1 MSIGNFRLTT
11 ADIGFRGEGL
21 SRPECVLAE
30 RDGTLWAS
38 DDRGGVTR
46 IDQDGRQ
53 TLIGKI
59 PGMPNGLALEKGG
72 SILIANIEDGI
83 VYRLHRDGRHE
94 VVLDSFEGKP
104 LGSVN
109 FVYREP
115 GSERVWI
122 TVSTRLVPRRQAVD
136 QPTPDGYILCLERGK
151 ARLAAS
157 GFCFTNE
164 VRVDRQKRHL
174 YVAETAK
181 GRVVR
186 LPLAADGS
194 LGKPEPYGPDPL
206 GPGVRV
212 DGLTFDAEGNLWVTD
227 VAHNSL
233 FVIAPDQTSRCVF
246 EDRAGTTVNF
256 PASVVFAGPDL
267 KTVYIG
273 SIPMKRLA
281 TFRAP
286 VAGEPLAHWND

>member
-1 MSIGNFRLTT
+1 MSLDNFSLTT
-11 ADIGFRGEGL
+11 ADIGWRGEGL

-30 RDGTLWAS
+30 RDGTLWVS

-46 IDQDGRQ
+46 IDPDGRQ
-53 TLIGKI
+53 TVVGAIKGA
-59 PGMPNGLALEKGG
+59 PNGLALEPGG

-83 VYRLHRDGRHE
+83 LYRLHRDGRHE
-94 VVLDSFEGKP
+94 IVLDSFNGKP
-104 LGSVN
+104 LGSTN

-115 GSERVWI
+115 GSDRIWI
-122 TVSTRLVPRRQAVD
+122 TVSTRMVPRRQAVER
-136 QPTPDGYILCLERGK
+136 PIPDGYILVLERGK
-151 ARLAAS
+151 PRLAAE

-164 VRVDRQKRHL
+164 VRVDRLRRHL
-174 YVAETAK
+174 YVAETGM

-194 LGKPEPYGPDPL
+194 LGKPETYGPATL
-206 GPGVRV
+206 FPGARV
-212 DGLTFDAEGNLWVTD
+212 DGLTFDAEGNLWVTEISR
-227 VAHNSL
+227 NSL
-233 FVIAPDQTSRCVF
+233 FVIAPDQTCRCVF
-246 EDRAGTTVNF
+246 EDPSGKTVNF

-273 SIPMKRLA
+273 SIPMKRLGM
-281 TFRAP
+281 FRAP

>member
-11 ADIGFRGEGL
+11 AEIGFRGEGL

-30 RDGTLWAS
+30 RNGTLWAS
-38 DDRGGVTR
+38 DNRGGVTR
-46 IDQDGRQ
+46 IDPDGRQ
-53 TLIGKI
+53 AVIGKI
-59 PGMPNGLALEKGG
+59 PDAPNGLALEKGG

-94 VVLDSFEGKP
+94 TVLDSFDGKP
-104 LGSVN
+104 LGSTN
-109 FVYREP
+109 FVYRDP
-115 GSERVWI
+115 GADRIWV
-122 TVSTRLVPRRQAVD
+122 TVSTRMVPRRQAVERAI
-136 QPTPDGYILCLERGK
+136 PDGYILCIERGK
-151 ARLAAS
+151 ARLAAE

-164 VRVDRQKRHL
+164 VRIDRERRHL
-174 YVAETAK
+174 YVAETAM
-181 GRVVR
+181 GRVLR

-194 LGKPEPYGPDPL
+194 LGKPEPYGPAPL
-206 GPGVRV
+206 APGVRV

-227 VAHNSL
+227 VARNGL
-233 FVIAPDQTSRCVF
+233 YVIAPDQTCRCVF
-246 EDRAGTTVNF
+246 EDPSGATVNF
-256 PASVVFAGPDL
+256 LASVCFAGPDL

-273 SIPMKRLA
+273 SIPMQRLA

>member
-1 MSIGNFRLTT
+1 MSIGNFQLTT
-11 ADIGFRGEGL
+11 AEIGWRGEGL

-30 RDGTLWAS
+30 RDGTLWVS

-46 IDQDGRQ
+46 IGADGRQ
-53 TLIGKI
+53 SIIGSL

-72 SILIANIEDGI
+72 SLLIANIEDGKL
-83 VYRLHRDGRHE
+83 YRLFRDGRHE
-94 VVLDSFEGKP
+94 IVLDSFEGRP

-115 GSERVWI
+115 GCDRIWV
-122 TVSTRLVPRRQAVD
+122 TVSTRTVTRREAV
-136 QPTPDGYILCLERGK
+136 QRAIPDGYILLLEGGK
-151 ARLAAS
+151 VRLAAD

-164 VRVDRQKRHL
+164 VRVDRQRRHL

-181 GRVVR
+181 GRIVR

-194 LGKPEPYGPDPL
+194 LGRPEPYGPDPL
-206 GPGVRV
+206 GPEVRV
-212 DGLTFDAEGNLWVTD
+212 DGLTFDADGNLWVTD
-227 VAHNSL
+227 VARNGL
-233 FVIAPDQTSRCVF
+233 YVIAPDQTCRRVF
-246 EDRAGTTVNF
+246 EDPGGGTVTF
-256 PASVVFAGPDL
+256 PASIVFAGPDL
-267 KTVYIG
+267 MTCYLG

-286 VAGEPLAHWND
+286 VAGEPLAHWHD